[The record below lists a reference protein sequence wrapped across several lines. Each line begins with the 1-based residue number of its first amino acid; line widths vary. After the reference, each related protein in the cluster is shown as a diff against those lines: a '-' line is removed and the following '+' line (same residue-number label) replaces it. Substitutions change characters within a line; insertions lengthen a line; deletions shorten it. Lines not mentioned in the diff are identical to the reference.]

1 MIKYFKI
8 FILLIAVTSCLEEK
22 PKYNIKYPPIKV
34 KEFQTLIKKIWLVNA
49 HLYNNKKFTQIP
61 RDSVGSITNKLL
73 EDYGYKKE
81 DFKKSIKYYSE
92 NPRLLDSIIKDLRD
106 SLEKVFTA
114 ISHDVN
120 EDDQKLVQQDSLKN
134 ILKESSKFMDNMKFK
149 KDLKPSI
156 KSGNQILDTL
166 KIKKWK

>member
-22 PKYNIKYPPIKV
+22 PKDNIKFPPIKV

-106 SLEKVFTA
+106 SLEKVFTG

-120 EDDQKLVQQDSLKN
+120 EDDQILVQQDSLKN
-134 ILKESSKFMDNMKFK
+134 ILKESSKFIDNMKFK

-166 KIKKWK
+166 KIKK

>member
-22 PKYNIKYPPIKV
+22 PNDNIKNPPIKV

-106 SLEKVFTA
+106 SLEKVFTG

-120 EDDQKLVQQDSLKN
+120 EDDQILVQQDSLNN
-134 ILKESSKFMDNMKFK
+134 ILKESSKFIDNMKFK

-166 KIKKWK
+166 KIKK

>member
-22 PKYNIKYPPIKV
+22 PKDNITHPPINV

-106 SLEKVFTA
+106 SLEKVFTG

-120 EDDQKLVQQDSLKN
+120 EDDQTLVQQDSLKN
-134 ILKESSKFMDNMKFK
+134 ILKESSKFIDNMKFK

-156 KSGNQILDTL
+156 KFGNQILDTL
-166 KIKKWK
+166 KIKK

>member
-22 PKYNIKYPPIKV
+22 PKDNITHPPIKV

-61 RDSVGSITNKLL
+61 RDSVGNITNKLL
-73 EDYGYKKE
+73 EDYGFKKE

-92 NPRLLDSIIKDLRD
+92 NPKLIDSIIKDLRD
-106 SLEKVFTA
+106 SLEKVFIS
-114 ISHDVN
+114 ISHDVI
-120 EDDQKLVQQDSLKN
+120 EDDQKSTLQ
-134 ILKESSKFMDNMKFK
+134 ESSKKY
-149 KDLKPSI
+149 
-156 KSGNQILDTL
+156 
-166 KIKKWK
+166 

>member
-1 MIKYFKI
+1 VIKYFKI
-8 FILLIAVTSCLEEK
+8 FFLLIAATSCLEEK
-22 PKYNIKYPPIKV
+22 PKDNIKYPPIKE

-106 SLEKVFTA
+106 SLEKVFTG

-120 EDDQKLVQQDSLKN
+120 EDDQILVQQDSLKN
-134 ILKESSKFMDNMKFK
+134 MLKESSKFIDNMKFK
-149 KDLKPSI
+149 KDLKPLI

-166 KIKKWK
+166 KN

>member
-1 MIKYFKI
+1 VIKYFKI
-8 FILLIAVTSCLEEK
+8 FILLIAITSCLEEK
-22 PKYNIKYPPIKV
+22 PKDNIKYPPIKV

-106 SLEKVFTA
+106 SLEKVFTG

-134 ILKESSKFMDNMKFK
+134 ILKESSKFIDNMKFK
-149 KDLKPSI
+149 KNLKPSI
-156 KSGNQILDTL
+156 KSENQILDTL
-166 KIKKWK
+166 KIKK

>member
-8 FILLIAVTSCLEEK
+8 FILLITVTSCLEEK
-22 PKYNIKYPPIKV
+22 PKDNIKYPTIKA

-73 EDYGYKKE
+73 EGYGYKKE
-81 DFKKSIKYYSE
+81 DFKQSIKYYSE

-106 SLEKVFTA
+106 SLEKVYTG

-120 EDDQKLVQQDSLKN
+120 EDDQILVQQDSLKN
-134 ILKESSKFMDNMKFK
+134 ILKENSKFIDNMKFK
-149 KDLKPSI
+149 KDLKTLI
-156 KSGNQILDTL
+156 KSRNQILDTL
-166 KIKKWK
+166 KIKK

>member
-22 PKYNIKYPPIKV
+22 PKDNITHPPINV

-120 EDDQKLVQQDSLKN
+120 EDDQILVQQDSLKN

-166 KIKKWK
+166 KIKK

>member
-22 PKYNIKYPPIKV
+22 PKDNIKYPPIKV

-106 SLEKVFTA
+106 SLEKVFTG

-120 EDDQKLVQQDSLKN
+120 EDDQILVQQDSLKN
-134 ILKESSKFMDNMKFK
+134 ILKESSKFIDNMKFK

-166 KIKKWK
+166 KIKK

>member
-22 PKYNIKYPPIKV
+22 PKDNIKYPPIKV
-34 KEFQTLIKKIWLVNA
+34 NEFQTLIKKIWLVNA

-106 SLEKVFTA
+106 SLEKVFTG

-120 EDDQKLVQQDSLKN
+120 EDDQTLVQQDSLKN
-134 ILKESSKFMDNMKFK
+134 ILKESSKFIDNMKFK

-156 KSGNQILDTL
+156 KSENQILDTL
-166 KIKKWK
+166 KIKK

>member
-22 PKYNIKYPPIKV
+22 PKDNIKHPPIKV

-106 SLEKVFTA
+106 SLEKVFTS

-120 EDDQKLVQQDSLKN
+120 EDDQILVQQDSLKN

-166 KIKKWK
+166 KIKK

>member
-22 PKYNIKYPPIKV
+22 PKDNIKYPPIKV
-34 KEFQTLIKKIWLVNA
+34 KEFKTLIKKIWLVNA

-81 DFKKSIKYYSE
+81 DFKKSIKYYAE

-106 SLEKVFTA
+106 SLEKVFTG

-120 EDDQKLVQQDSLKN
+120 EDEQTLVQQDSLKN
-134 ILKESSKFMDNMKFK
+134 ILKESSKFIDNMKFK

-156 KSGNQILDTL
+156 KSENQILDTL
-166 KIKKWK
+166 KIKK

>member
-22 PKYNIKYPPIKV
+22 PKNNIKYPPIKE
-34 KEFQTLIKKIWLVNA
+34 KEFQILIKKIWLVNA

-106 SLEKVFTA
+106 SLEKVFTG

-120 EDDQKLVQQDSLKN
+120 EDDQILVQQDSLKN
-134 ILKESSKFMDNMKFK
+134 ILKESSKFIDNMKFK

-166 KIKKWK
+166 KIKK

>member
-22 PKYNIKYPPIKV
+22 PKDNIKYPPIKV

-106 SLEKVFTA
+106 SLEKVFTG

-120 EDDQKLVQQDSLKN
+120 EDDQILVQQDSLKN
-134 ILKESSKFMDNMKFK
+134 MLKESSKFIDNMKFK
-149 KDLKPSI
+149 KDLKPLI

-166 KIKKWK
+166 KN

>member
-22 PKYNIKYPPIKV
+22 PKDNIKYPPIKV

-106 SLEKVFTA
+106 SLEKVFTG

-120 EDDQKLVQQDSLKN
+120 EDDQTLVQQDSLKN
-134 ILKESSKFMDNMKFK
+134 ILKESSKFIDNMKFK

-156 KSGNQILDTL
+156 KSENQILDTL
-166 KIKKWK
+166 KIKK

>member
-22 PKYNIKYPPIKV
+22 PKDNIKYPPIKV

-49 HLYNNKKFTQIP
+49 HLYNNKKFTKIP

-106 SLEKVFTA
+106 SLEKVFTG

-120 EDDQKLVQQDSLKN
+120 EDEQTLVQQDSLKN
-134 ILKESSKFMDNMKFK
+134 ILKESSKFIDNMKFK

-166 KIKKWK
+166 KIKK

>member
-22 PKYNIKYPPIKV
+22 PKDNIKYPPIKV

-106 SLEKVFTA
+106 SLEKVFTG

-120 EDDQKLVQQDSLKN
+120 EDEQTLVQQDSLKN
-134 ILKESSKFMDNMKFK
+134 ILKESSKFIDNMKFK

-156 KSGNQILDTL
+156 KSENQILDTL
-166 KIKKWK
+166 KIKK

>member
-1 MIKYFKI
+1 MIKYYKI

-22 PKYNIKYPPIKV
+22 PKDNIRHSPIKV

-92 NPRLLDSIIKDLRD
+92 NPRLLDSIIKDL
-106 SLEKVFTA
+106 EIV
-114 ISHDVN
+114 
-120 EDDQKLVQQDSLKN
+120 
-134 ILKESSKFMDNMKFK
+134 
-149 KDLKPSI
+149 
-156 KSGNQILDTL
+156 
-166 KIKKWK
+166 

>member
-22 PKYNIKYPPIKV
+22 PKDNIKLPPIKV
-34 KEFQTLIKKIWLVNA
+34 KEFQTLIIKIWLVNA

-106 SLEKVFTA
+106 SLEKVFTG
-114 ISHDVN
+114 ISDDVN
-120 EDDQKLVQQDSLKN
+120 EDDQVLVQQDSLKN
-134 ILKESSKFMDNMKFK
+134 ILKESSKFIDNMKFK
-149 KDLKPSI
+149 KNLKPSI

-166 KIKKWK
+166 KIKK